1 MIKLT
6 FAGISVHAK
15 TLNEAKAQMFDRV
28 MNPAFI
34 KTEYDEYVVQ
44 PGDSMYSI
52 AEKLYGYG
60 ECWQSIAKL
69 NRKTVRNASHILPG
83 MVLKLPQLV
92 EL

>member
-28 MNPAFI
+28 MNPAFV

-52 AEKLYGYG
+52 AEKL
-60 ECWQSIAKL
+60 S
-69 NRKTVRNASHILPG
+69 
-83 MVLKLPQLV
+83 
-92 EL
+92 